1 MSIITSTAGYFIIG
15 SSAVELDGNVLS
27 YRDDAPIQ
35 EFDSKREMNMAHIT
49 QFPDQYKYSKGI
61 DEVDQEPYLHHS
73 DEL

>member
-1 MSIITSTAGYFIIG
+1 MSIITRTAGYFIIG

-27 YRDDAPIQ
+27 YRDDTPIQ
-35 EFDSKREMNMAHIT
+35 EFDSKEEMILAHLT

>member
-1 MSIITSTAGYFIIG
+1 MSIITRTAGYFIIG

-27 YRDDAPIQ
+27 YRDDTPIQ
-35 EFDSKREMNMAHIT
+35 EFNSKREMNMAHIT
-49 QFPDQYKYSKGI
+49 QFPDQYNKGI